1 MKYENHPFQ
10 LQTFVR
16 EFRRT
21 HRTTGGLED
30 NDVPKNKLTELKKKF
45 EKIYPLGP
53 NAFAEFTTELSAK
66 DEKMVIYLYYATM
79 TPEWKS
85 TIKDHLIASSK
96 RNKRLFRSS
105 LDVMYDTDD
114 SKNLWDVVQTS
125 YKDHQE
131 RLEKRIEPSDKV
143 RWRKFVLADDPVKH
157 LNEQILSSVSSMIE
171 TADAYLL
178 KEYHT
183 FFKRLFFEV
192 VMKAD
197 ESFFLKEKTLF
208 EKIFQRESNHM
219 QQFLAHHCIRN
230 CPNLDRVRD
239 IGYIIYDVMSS
250 DRQNPMLWSE
260 VGEEEKE
267 RFADWIFGKQL
278 DDFFNQVSSSSER
291 ATYWRKFAPVLRDME
306 VTDNKT
312 TIIMYFERHVIIEV
326 LTVGAVYIY
335 EREVFN
341 QHFQQKI
348 IQMRAD
354 RERYKNMHWQ
364 PQDVKRDRL
373 LDKNLIVSRN
383 GSQGWLRHYGNW
395 QMEFDNWLRFNLGWE
410 VNEHVLQQKKR
421 VRH

>member
-1 MKYENHPFQ
+1 M
-10 LQTFVR
+10 
-16 EFRRT
+16 
-21 HRTTGGLED
+21 HRTTGSFDEGT
-30 NDVPKNKLTELKKKF
+30 VPANKLTELKRKF
-45 EKIYPLGP
+45 ELIYPLGP
-53 NAFAEFTTELSAK
+53 DEFSEFTADLSAK
-66 DEKMVIYLYYATM
+66 DEKLVIYLYHATM

-85 TIKDHLIASSK
+85 TIKAHLLTSSQ

-105 LDVMYDTDD
+105 LDIMYDTDD
-114 SKNLWDVVQTS
+114 SQILWDVIQAG
-125 YKDHQE
+125 YKQHQE
-131 RLEKRIEPSDKV
+131 RLEKRIEPSDRI
-143 RWRKFVLADDPVKH
+143 RWRKFVLADDPVDH
-157 LNEQILSSVSSMIE
+157 LNDQIRQSESSMVDTAE
-171 TADAYLL
+171 TYLL
-178 KEYHT
+178 KEYHA

-250 DRQNPMLWSE
+250 DRQNPMLWRE
-260 VGEEEKE
+260 VGDEEKE

-291 ATYWRKFAPVLRDME
+291 AAYWRKFAPMLRDME

-348 IQMRAD
+348 DHMREE
-354 RERYKNMHWQ
+354 RERLKHTIWG
-364 PQDVKRDRL
+364 PQEVKREKL
-373 LDKNLIVSRN
+373 LNKDLIVTRN
-383 GSQGWLRHYGNW
+383 GSQGWLRHYSDW
-395 QMEFDNWLRFNLGWE
+395 QSVFDRWLRDNLGWE
-410 VNEHVLQQKKR
+410 VSEHVLQQKKR
-421 VRH
+421 TRH